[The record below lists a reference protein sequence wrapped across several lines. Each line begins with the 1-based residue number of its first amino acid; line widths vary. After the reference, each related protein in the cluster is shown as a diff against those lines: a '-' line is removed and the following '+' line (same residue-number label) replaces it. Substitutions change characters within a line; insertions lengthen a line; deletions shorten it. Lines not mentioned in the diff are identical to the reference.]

1 MRVNALVV
9 MALAG
14 VVAGC
19 GSIADLNPFGTKDI
33 VLTGERETV
42 FATNTQMISQDAM
55 RPASISPARTNS
67 DWPQPGGNAQ
77 NDPGHV
83 AFAGGGSRAWRAQVG
98 GSALASI
105 SSVTRRGSA
114 RVSARPVVSGDRVFV
129 YAPDGTVTALSVSSG
144 SRVWRTSLRPEK
156 EGDPAAGGGV
166 TVANGRVF
174 VATGYGEAAALSA
187 ANGEV
192 IWRKSIDTPAR
203 SAPTAGAGKIFVV
216 SQKNQVFAL
225 NQEDGAEAFN
235 YSGIPEQAGLVAAS
249 SPAVAGDKVVI
260 PYSSGEVMAFSVESG
275 EPQWQEFVTRSMRT
289 LAVSGLTDVSGS
301 PVIEDGVVYAT
312 GVAGRTIA
320 VSLSSGEMRWERNI
334 GSAHTPVVSGNAV
347 FMVDLGDRMVA
358 LDKGT
363 GETLWMTALPKPKKK
378 RDGTYAGPVLAG
390 GSLYAVSNDGRLA
403 QVDPVSGKLV
413 SDRNIGSSAYTSPIV
428 ARGQM
433 IFVSDAG
440 EITALR

>member
-1 MRVNALVV
+1 MSKAILVPTLALV
-9 MALAG
+9 L
-14 VVAGC
+14 AGC
-19 GSIADLNPFGTKDI
+19 GSISDLNPFGAKDTI
-33 VLTGERETV
+33 LLGDRETV
-42 FATNTQMISQDAM
+42 FATNTEMMDADAM
-55 RPASISPARTNS
+55 RPASISPARANN

-77 NDPGHV
+77 NAPGHL
-83 AFAGGGSRAWRAQVG
+83 AFSGGGSRAWRAKVG
-98 GSALASI
+98 GSALGSI
-105 SSVTRRGSA
+105 STVTRRGSA
-114 RVSARPVVSGDRVFV
+114 RVSARPVAAGDRVFV
-129 YAPDGTVTALSVSSG
+129 YAPDGTVTAVSASSG
-144 SRVWRTSLRPEK
+144 GKVWSTSLQPEG

-166 TVANGRVF
+166 TVADGRVF
-174 VATGYGEAAALSA
+174 AATGYGEAVALNAS
-187 ANGEV
+187 NGDV
-192 IWRKSIDTPAR
+192 IWRVNLRVPAR
-203 SAPTAGAGKIFVV
+203 SAPTAGAGKVFIV
-216 SQKNQVFAL
+216 SQKNQVYAL
-225 NQEDGAEAFN
+225 SQEDGAEVFS
-235 YSGIPEQAGLVAAS
+235 YDGIPEQAGLVAAS
-249 SPAVAGDKVVI
+249 SPAVSGDKVVI

-301 PVIEDGVVYAT
+301 PVIVDGVVYAT

-320 VSLSSGEMRWERNI
+320 VNLSDGTIFWERNI

-358 LDKGT
+358 LDKSS
-363 GETLWMTALPKPKKK
+363 GETLWMTALPKPKKR

-403 QVDPVSGKLV
+403 QVDPVSGSLT
-413 SDRNIGSSAYTSPIV
+413 SDRDIGASAYTSPIV